1 MGMSAQTATD
11 DRLLAESWAGE
22 IRVNLLRAIAL
33 GAMYLWHLI
42 RFYSGQEAGFSPRY
56 HMAVTALTIAGM
68 VLVVVWHLILAAQ
81 VRPPFLPIATT
92 LGDLAI
98 VTALFALSR
107 NAPGTQSY
115 IAYFLVVTA
124 TAVRCS
130 LPAVWLA
137 TVGSVAGYYGV
148 LLSWVMSPQV
158 VSNLPSDSWLYG
170 MFTPAILVAGL
181 LAGQCVRQTC
191 RIAGSEPA

>member
-1 MGMSAQTATD
+1 MSATTATD

-22 IRVNLLRAIAL
+22 IRVNLLRAVAL

-42 RFYSGQEAGFSPRY
+42 RFYSGREVGFSPRY

-81 VRPPFLPIATT
+81 VRPPILPIATT
-92 LGDLAI
+92 LGDLVI

-107 NAPGTQSY
+107 NALGTQSHL
-115 IAYFLVVTA
+115 AYFLVVA
-124 TAVRCS
+124 GTAVRCS
-130 LPAVWLA
+130 LPAVWVASL
-137 TVGSVAGYYGV
+137 GSVVCYYSVILYWTQSSKVIADQPFG
-148 LLSWVMSPQV
+148 P
-158 VSNLPSDSWLYG
+158 WLYG

-181 LAGQCVRQTC
+181 LAGQCVRQTY